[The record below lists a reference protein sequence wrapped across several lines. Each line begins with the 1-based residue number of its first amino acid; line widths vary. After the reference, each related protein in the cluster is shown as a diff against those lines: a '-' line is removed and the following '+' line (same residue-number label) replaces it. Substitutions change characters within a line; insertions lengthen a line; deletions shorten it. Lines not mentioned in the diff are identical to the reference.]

1 MSIQTRG
8 LREEYV
14 PLHEIKRP
22 IPPVL
27 DYQKIDAMV
36 STLKGVPMGS
46 ATCKVE
52 DITEGELPPIDVF
65 KIRDKGKTYYFAF
78 GGCHRF
84 QAYDRLSQGDGGSKE
99 IMVKSRIIPATKKTL
114 ELYLGSSVQV
124 MFADMEKQEE
134 EKQTS

>member
-8 LREEYV
+8 LKEEYV

-36 STLKGVPMGS
+36 STLKGIPMSS
-46 ATCKVE
+46 ATCKIE
-52 DITEGELPPIDVF
+52 DITVGELPPIDVF
-65 KIRDKGKTYYFAF
+65 KIRHQGRTHYFAF

-84 QAYDRLSQGDGGSKE
+84 QAYDRLSQEDTSKE
-99 IMVKSRIIPATKKTL
+99 MLVKSRIIPATKKTL
-114 ELYLGSSVQV
+114 ELYLGSSVEV
-124 MFADMEKQEE
+124 MFEEIEK
-134 EKQTS
+134 EKK